1 MATETIEINRQISR
15 ADWLEF
21 FDAFTNDNR
30 GRLLT
35 IELLDQELGDQELI
49 KAAPLWAIV
58 RDPTN
63 KGDAIIIETGRETV
77 SYAHTI
83 DAPID
88 VWAGQ
93 GENGVIL
100 VLKISDS
107 QGNHTLLK
115 FQRE

>member
-21 FDAFTNDNR
+21 FDTFTNDNR

-49 KAAPLWAIV
+49 KAAPLWAIA
-58 RDPTN
+58 RDPTE
-63 KGDAIIIETGRETV
+63 KGDVVMIETGRETV

-88 VWAGQ
+88 VWVGQ
-93 GENGVIL
+93 DENGVVL
-100 VLKISDS
+100 VLKITDAK
-107 QGNHTLLK
+107 GNHILLK